1 MMGQIKILESSLSNL
16 KESIKG
22 DFIFFSKIDR
32 ENIDYV
38 EVKLDRILYLVY
50 FEATY
55 TIETGHD
62 RHSDKDFE
70 YVDIEDFKIL
80 GISKMINDKEFECK
94 SINSNLYIRL
104 SIMAEKVHEKSPFFP
119 ELSEVIESK
128 INDPF

>member
-80 GISKMINDKEFECK
+80 GISKMINDKEFETD
-94 SINSNLYIRL
+94 SIWIKNVNERL
-104 SIMAEKVHEKSPFFP
+104 KIIFGANYVGRCDGSPP
-119 ELSEVIESK
+119 
-128 INDPF
+128 